1 MRKHRKLTGSLKVV
15 EGDVIRPLRTGRR
28 RPGREEVHALA
39 DRPRWE
45 IETLLEEKEH
55 EASSPGWGHL
65 MSLVGVFSAAFSPV
79 CALLIAFAGF
89 MAEDPRLQTK
99 LTVQDAGQTYVEV
112 MWMLCGLAAL
122 LVISYGVLSFR
133 ANLYRN
139 RCIEWSIAAKSALR
153 LMGERS
159 DAQNPPTLKHFW
171 SRLTRRP

>member
-15 EGDVIRPLRTGRR
+15 PGDVIRPLRTGWR

-45 IETLLEEKEH
+45 IETLLEEKER
-55 EASSPGWGHL
+55 EASSPGLGHL
-65 MSLVGVFSAAFSPV
+65 TSLVGVFSAAFSSV
-79 CALLIAFAGF
+79 CALLLAFAGF

-122 LVISYGVLSFR
+122 LIVLYGAFSLR

-153 LMGERS
+153 LMDERS
-159 DAQNPPTLKHFW
+159 DDQTPPTSKNFW
-171 SRLTRRP
+171 ARLTRRP